1 MDKYLRLNNPPPP
14 SILEEN
20 KDDASKGYLGAIKWG
35 NPCKRHW
42 EQCLAHSQHS
52 SYDLFFKINTELG
65 RVDNPKQQ
73 IFREQSQV
81 IHRGRYIPD
90 LHPNPPSAQLS
101 VYWFKEYMYYTVIK
115 QL

>member
-1 MDKYLRLNNPPPP
+1 MPQRDIWVQLNEV
-14 SILEEN
+14 IHVKGTEN
-20 KDDASKGYLGAIKWG
+20 SAWPTAST
-35 NPCKRHW
+35 
-42 EQCLAHSQHS
+42 QF